1 MPTGTYTAPPNKD
14 VNDAYGEN
22 NWDTH
27 VKGNIEFIKSYL
39 DELKNGVASA
49 RITADVTTTTH
60 TEAAPLTAITLPS
73 FTVVTGYTAF
83 TVELH
88 SPGISLAGGGGI
100 SVWDGASDLGR
111 LQGLGSA
118 GLGTQQT
125 RITLATGAHVL
136 TIRLFTA
143 GGSPSTISAGAGG
156 VGTKLPAY
164 AIVRHAPPE
173 S

>member
-1 MPTGTYTAPPNKD
+1 MPTGTFTSPPDKA
-14 VNDAYGEN
+14 VNDALTEA

-27 VKGNIEFIKSYL
+27 IKANMDFIKSYL

-49 RITADVTTTTH
+49 RITADVTSTTH

-73 FTVVTGYTAF
+73 FDVVTGYVTF

-88 SPGISLAGGGGI
+88 SSGIIVENSGGI

-111 LQGLGSA
+111 LAGFGSA
-118 GLGTQQT
+118 GSSTQQT

-136 TIRLFTA
+136 TIRIWGSGG
-143 GGSPSTISAGAGG
+143 GGSTIRAGTGG
-156 VGTKLPAY
+156 VGLKMPAF

-173 S
+173 T